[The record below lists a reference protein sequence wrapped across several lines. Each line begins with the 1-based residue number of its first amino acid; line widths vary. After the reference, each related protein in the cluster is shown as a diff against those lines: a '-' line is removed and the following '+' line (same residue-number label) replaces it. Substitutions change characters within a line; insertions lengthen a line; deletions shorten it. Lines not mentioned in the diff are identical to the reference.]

1 MLLAIKINISVNVIG
16 YSCKFFWNVIQLHNL
31 DGDIHGYVAG
41 YIVETPSPCNK
52 MFWDAKL
59 KRLRRQTG

>member
-1 MLLAIKINISVNVIG
+1 MWLDTLANFSEM
-16 YSCKFFWNVIQLHNL
+16 YIQLHNL

-41 YIVETPSPCNK
+41 YIVEISPCNK